1 MNVND
6 LPQQS
11 SNLGGDADLLR
22 SDPLLE
28 AMLFVCRH
36 YGVTRTP
43 LSLIDGLPYDGA
55 VTPEVGMRALE
66 QVGFSVRMVERDPR
80 EIFDALL
87 PVILLRSKGRALVLL
102 ARESTP
108 FQSGQQAAEARYRV
122 GASDPTGR
130 ELVMTE
136 SELLTDYTGF
146 CMLIKLQPKLENR
159 TDLKDPEPPSQW
171 LWSTVWK
178 YRRYYRDAL
187 IASVLI
193 NVLTTWIGLFSIHV
207 YDRVIPTEAYSTLW
221 SLAIGVFVGLFFLIA
236 ASQIRTYLLDL
247 AGRKADIALASILFR
262 RAMGLRM
269 EHMPR
274 SAGTFAHQLRAF
286 ESVREFG
293 TSASMSVITDIP
305 FIFLFLYLT
314 WVVAGPLV
322 LIPVVVTVVI
332 LTAGL
337 IIQMP
342 LNKLMRSY
350 FQDAAQM
357 TGVMVESIEGME
369 TLRVTGSAGF
379 MQSRYEDY
387 NARTAMSGMRFRLL
401 GGLLGNF
408 VGFMQQ
414 LETVGM
420 LIWGV
425 YLIHDGTISAGSLI
439 GATMFA
445 NRAIAPLGQF
455 IGLATSYGQAKAA
468 LEALNNLMS
477 LPTERDATRNYVQK
491 TRLSGAIGLDRV
503 SFSYPAPG
511 GQRAPLALDE
521 ISLQINPGERVAII
535 GKIGS
540 GKSTMLRMIS
550 GLYQP
555 QEGQVQVDG
564 IDIRQIDPADFRS
577 QVGFVTQDLRLIH
590 GTLHENVMLGRP
602 NVDWETFL
610 AVARLTGIDAI
621 AAAHPMGYDLP
632 ISEMGNGLSG
642 GQRQLVALARAL
654 VTRPR
659 ILLMDEPT
667 SAMDMQT
674 ESLFVQRLQ
683 TIIENRT
690 VIVVTHRPSLLA
702 LVDRVIVVDQHRI
715 VADGPKEEVLARL
728 RGSGGTTAAGAA
740 GTVTPSTPIET
751 ETDHA

>member
-1 MNVND
+1 
-6 LPQQS
+6 
-11 SNLGGDADLLR
+11 
-22 SDPLLE
+22 
-28 AMLFVCRH
+28 
-36 YGVTRTP
+36 
-43 LSLIDGLPYDGA
+43 
-55 VTPEVGMRALE
+55 
-66 QVGFSVRMVERDPR
+66 
-80 EIFDALL
+80 
-87 PVILLRSKGRALVLL
+87 
-102 ARESTP
+102 
-108 FQSGQQAAEARYRV
+108 
-122 GASDPTGR
+122 
-130 ELVMTE
+130 
-136 SELLTDYTGF
+136 
-146 CMLIKLQPKLENR
+146 
-159 TDLKDPEPPSQW
+159 
-171 LWSTVWK
+171 
-178 YRRYYRDAL
+178 
-187 IASVLI
+187 
-193 NVLTTWIGLFSIHV
+193 
-207 YDRVIPTEAYSTLW
+207 
-221 SLAIGVFVGLFFLIA
+221 
-236 ASQIRTYLLDL
+236 
-247 AGRKADIALASILFR
+247 
-262 RAMGLRM
+262 
-269 EHMPR
+269 
-274 SAGTFAHQLRAF
+274 
-286 ESVREFG
+286 
-293 TSASMSVITDIP
+293 
-305 FIFLFLYLT
+305 
-314 WVVAGPLV
+314 
-322 LIPVVVTVVI
+322 
-332 LTAGL
+332 
-337 IIQMP
+337 
-342 LNKLMRSY
+342 
-350 FQDAAQM
+350 M

-387 NARTAMSGMRFRLL
+387 NARTAMSGMRYRLL
-401 GGLLGNF
+401 GGLLANF

-414 LETVGM
+414 LETVAM

-455 IGLATSYGQAKAA
+455 IGLATAYGQAKAA

-503 SFSYPAPG
+503 SFSYPAPS
-511 GQRAPLALDE
+511 GQRAPLALDK
-521 ISLQINPGERVAII
+521 INLQINPGERVAII

-621 AAAHPMGYDLP
+621 AAAHPMGFDLP

-674 ESLFVQRLQ
+674 EALFVQRLQ

-728 RGSGGTTAAGAA
+728 RGVGPTGGAA
-740 GTVTPSTPIET
+740 TPATPIEA
-751 ETDHA
+751 ETDHG

>member
-1 MNVND
+1 MNANC
-6 LPQQS
+6 LPPGGS
-11 SNLGGDADLLR
+11 TLGGSNEALR
-22 SDPLLE
+22 EDPLLE
-28 AMLFVCRH
+28 AMLWVCRH

-55 VTPEVGMRALE
+55 LTPASALRAME
-66 QVGFSVRMVERDPR
+66 QAGFSVRLVERDPR

-87 PVILLRSKGRALVLL
+87 PVVLIRSGGRALVLVS
-102 ARESTP
+102 RQP
-108 FQSGQQAAEARYRV
+108 FAGEFRYQVAASDTSGQDRV
-122 GASDPTGR
+122 MDET
-130 ELVMTE
+130 
-136 SELLTDYTGF
+136 ELLTDYSGF
-146 CMLIKLQPKLENR
+146 CMLIKLNPKVENR
-159 TDLKDPEPPSQW
+159 TDLRDPEPPSRW
-171 LWSTVWK
+171 LWGVVWK

-193 NVLTTWIGLFSIHV
+193 NLLTTWIGLFSIHV

-221 SLAIGVFVGLFFLIA
+221 SLATGVFVGLLFLIS

-247 AGRKADIALASILFR
+247 AGRKADIALASVLFR
-262 RAMGLRM
+262 HAMGLRM

-305 FIFLFLYLT
+305 FIFLFLYMT

-322 LIPVVVTVVI
+322 LIPVVVTVLI

-337 IIQMP
+337 IIQVP
-342 LNKLMRSY
+342 LNRLMRSY
-350 FQDAAQM
+350 FQDASQM

-401 GGLLGNF
+401 GGLLANF
-408 VGFMQQ
+408 VGLMQQ
-414 LETVGM
+414 FETVAM

-425 YLIHDGTISAGSLI
+425 YLIHDGTISSGSLI

-455 IGLATSYGQAKAA
+455 IGLATAYGQAKAA
-468 LEALNNLMS
+468 LEALNNLMA
-477 LPTERDATRNYVQK
+477 LPTERDSSRNYVQK
-491 TRLSGAIGLDRV
+491 ARLSGAIGLNSV
-503 SFSYPAPG
+503 SFFYPAPA
-511 GQRAPLALDE
+511 GQRAPLALDKV
-521 ISLQINPGERVAII
+521 SLQIRAGERVAII

-590 GTLHENVMLGRP
+590 GTLHENVILGRP
-602 NVDWETFL
+602 NIDWETFL

-674 ESLFVQRLQ
+674 EALFVQRLQ
-683 TIIENRT
+683 TIIETRT
-690 VIVVTHRPSLLA
+690 VVVVTHRPSLLA
-702 LVDRVIVVDQHRI
+702 LADRVVVVDQHCI
-715 VADGPKEEVLARL
+715 VADGPKQEVLARL
-728 RGSGGTTAAGAA
+728 RGAESSVGANS
-740 GTVTPSTPIET
+740 TPSTPIESEIT
-751 ETDHA
+751 HA